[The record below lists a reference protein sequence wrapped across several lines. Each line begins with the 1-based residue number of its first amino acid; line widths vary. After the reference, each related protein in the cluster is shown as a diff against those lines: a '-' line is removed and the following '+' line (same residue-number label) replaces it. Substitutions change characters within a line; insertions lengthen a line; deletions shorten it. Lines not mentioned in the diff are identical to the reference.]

1 MNNIILV
8 SSVII
13 LIILYVVYYY
23 SYSNNIKSETFES
36 FSNLSPTPASG
47 DNINAAQL
55 ITKHDVND
63 TKDIDNVKTLLETSI
78 LKIDNVLSN
87 QTEDINQILGSMINA
102 NAQLQSTQSVL
113 AAERIKSNLKDNE
126 GLLINFN
133 DDVTNTPTSEGF
145 NSDKIPE
152 GYDQTDIT
160 NFTIDKNQEK
170 DKTMNYEVPRHQI
183 ITKQNKSM
191 FFGQITPHNI
201 NDFTN
206 VNPDWKVEWNKN
218 IKDVQIDNRV
228 KIPIM

>member
-36 FSNLSPTPASG
+36 LPNPSPTPVSG

-55 ITKHDVND
+55 ITKDYINNA
-63 TKDIDNVKTLLETSI
+63 TDIDYVKTLLEKTD
-78 LKIDNVLSN
+78 LKIDEVLNN
-87 QTEDINQILGSMINA
+87 QTENISQILGSMVNA
-102 NAQLQSTQSVL
+102 NAKLQSTQSVL
-113 AAERIKSNLKDNE
+113 AAERIKANLKDNE

-133 DDVTNTPTSEGF
+133 DDTTTTPTSEGF

-160 NFTIDKNQEK
+160 NFTIDENQEK
-170 DKTMNYEVPRHQI
+170 NKTMNYEVPRHQI

-191 FFGQITPHNI
+191 FFGQITPPNI